1 VRREETTRTIWVA
14 LGAGVGVAVAKV
26 VAAVVTASPALAAEA
41 AHSLA
46 DTTNDLFL
54 VVAARR
60 SARPPDKRHPFGY
73 GREAYFWTLIAALGV
88 LLAAAA
94 VSLRQ
99 GTIDLIHPN
108 ATSSTVVA
116 YVILAVS
123 TIFDSWSF
131 RQSVHQMSVTARIAN
146 RSLMDEAAITR
157 RASACLRAGTRA
169 LSVD

>member
-1 VRREETTRTIWVA
+1 VRRKETTRTIWVA
-14 LGAGVGVAVAKV
+14 LGAGLAVAVAKV

-60 SARPPDKRHPFGY
+60 SARPPDERHPFGY

-99 GTIDLIHPN
+99 G
-108 ATSSTVVA
+108 V
-116 YVILAVS
+116 
-123 TIFDSWSF
+123 
-131 RQSVHQMSVTARIAN
+131 
-146 RSLMDEAAITR
+146 
-157 RASACLRAGTRA
+157 
-169 LSVD
+169 